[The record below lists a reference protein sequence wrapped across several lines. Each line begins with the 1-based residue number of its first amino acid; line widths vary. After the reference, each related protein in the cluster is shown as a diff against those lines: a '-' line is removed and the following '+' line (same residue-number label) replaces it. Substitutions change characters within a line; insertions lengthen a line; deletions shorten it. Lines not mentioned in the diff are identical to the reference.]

1 MNIVN
6 IVNIVDAVD
15 AADATIVLD
24 ERKVKEGRRK
34 ERKKKE
40 GFGSACLPRL
50 SKTREQLLILLSVLG
65 ALPY

>member
-1 MNIVN
+1 MLRMPPSFWIKERSKKGE
-6 IVNIVDAVD
+6 
-15 AADATIVLD
+15 
-24 ERKVKEGRRK
+24 ERK
-34 ERKKKE
+34 KKKE